1 MLNTAHRR
9 KNPKNPPVK
18 RKVCASSDSFP
29 VHPAFL
35 PGNSGFVIL
44 LLMIFNHF
52 QITFLDKE
60 AMVKLGSSAG
70 VGAGVDLKEKEEVKG
85 GQSTASSAF
94 TISPQIFVLM
104 SA

>member
-1 MLNTAHRR
+1 VLNTEHRW
-9 KNPKNPPVK
+9 KKSKSPGK
-18 RKVCASSDSFP
+18 RKVCASSDSFR
-29 VHPAFL
+29 VHPAVL

-44 LLMIFNHF
+44 LFMIFNHF
-52 QITFLDKE
+52 QIKFLDKE

-94 TISPQIFVLM
+94 TISLQIVALI